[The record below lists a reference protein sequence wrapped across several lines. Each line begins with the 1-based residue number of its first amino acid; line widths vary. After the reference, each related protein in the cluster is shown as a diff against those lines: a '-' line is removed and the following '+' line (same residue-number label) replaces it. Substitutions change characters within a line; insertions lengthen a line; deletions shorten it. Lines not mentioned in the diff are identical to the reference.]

1 MDLGLSGKVA
11 LVAASSQGLGKAVAM
26 GLAKEGANVVIC
38 ARNRDRLDATRE
50 EIHKK
55 TGARVRSVQADL
67 TKKKDIENLVA
78 ESVQAFG
85 TIHILVNNAG
95 GPSPGFFQDLSD
107 EDWVKG
113 FELTLMSS
121 VRLTREVLPFMKK
134 QKWGRIINITS
145 VSVKQPIDNLLL
157 SNSLRL
163 GVLGWAKTVSRQVA
177 SENILINN
185 VCPGW
190 TRTERVV
197 QLFQARAKTEGST
210 PTAIEKQIISGI
222 PMGRMGNPEE
232 LANLVVF
239 LASERAS
246 YITGTTIQVD
256 GGAVKGIY

>member
-1 MDLGLSGKVA
+1 MDLGLSEKVA

-26 GLAKEGANVVIC
+26 GLAQEGAKVVIC
-38 ARNRDRLDATRE
+38 ARNKERLEATRD
-50 EIHKK
+50 EIQAK
-55 TGARVRSVQADL
+55 TGAEVLSIQADL
-67 TKKKDIENLVA
+67 TKEHDIKDLVA
-78 ESVQAFG
+78 ATLNTFG

-95 GPSPGFFQDLSD
+95 GPPPGFFRDLSD
-107 EDWVKG
+107 DDWIKA

-121 VRLTREVLPFMKK
+121 VRLTREVLPPMKK

-163 GVLGWAKTVSRQVA
+163 GVLGWAKTLAGQTA
-177 SENILINN
+177 AEGILINN

-197 QLFQARAKTEGST
+197 ELIQARAKTEGST
-210 PTAIEKQIISGI
+210 PEVVEKQIMGGI
-222 PMGRMGNPEE
+222 PIGRMGNPEE
-232 LANLVVF
+232 FASLVVF

-246 YITGTTIQVD
+246 YITGTSIQVD
-256 GGAVKGIY
+256 GGAVKAIY

>member
-26 GLAKEGANVVIC
+26 GLAHEGARVVIC
-38 ARNRDRLDATRE
+38 ARSKEQLESTCG
-50 EIHKK
+50 EIQSK
-55 TGARVRSVQADL
+55 TGAEILSVQADL
-67 TKKKDIENLVA
+67 TKYNEIKNLVA
-78 ESVQAFG
+78 ATIKSFS

-95 GPSPGFFQDLSD
+95 GPPPGFFGELSD
-107 EDWVKG
+107 EDWNKG
-113 FELTLMSS
+113 FELTLMSA

-134 QKWGRIINITS
+134 QKWGRIINIAS
-145 VSVKQPIDNLLL
+145 ISVKQPIDNLLL

-163 GVLGWAKTVSRQVA
+163 GVLGWAKTVSSQVA
-177 SENILINN
+177 AEGILINN

-190 TRTERVV
+190 TRTERVKE
-197 QLFQARAKTEGST
+197 LLQARSKAEGRT
-210 PTAIEKQIISGI
+210 PEAIEKRIVNGI
-222 PMGRMGNPEE
+222 PMERMGVPEE

-246 YITGTTIQVD
+246 YITGTSIQVD